1 MFFDNTQE
9 LAQNKLLLLYIV
21 NESYTPLSN
30 EKITEI
36 VLEKDYMN
44 YFLIQQYLSE
54 LVETD
59 FIACENDGDKKLYK
73 ILDKGKT
80 TLYYFQDRLP
90 DDLKN
95 EISLKFNQVKEEEK
109 SSKEIVSEYFKKDNN
124 QYLVNL
130 KLIENMETLFSLYLD
145 VPTEKQAKQLS
156 EKWKSNPEYIYVNI
170 LNLLLDEDITSV

>member
-1 MFFDNTQE
+1 MM
-9 LAQNKLLLLYIV
+9 
-21 NESYTPLSN
+21 
-30 EKITEI
+30 EI
-36 VLEKDYMN
+36 
-44 YFLIQQYLSE
+44 
-54 LVETD
+54 
-59 FIACENDGDKKLYK
+59 KKLYK

-170 LNLLLDEDITSV
+170 